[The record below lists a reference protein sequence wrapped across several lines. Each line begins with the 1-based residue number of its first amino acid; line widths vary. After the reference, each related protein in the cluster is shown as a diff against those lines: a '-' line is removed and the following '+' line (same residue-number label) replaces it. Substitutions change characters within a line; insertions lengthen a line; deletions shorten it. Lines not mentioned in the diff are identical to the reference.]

1 MVELFKPQMTLAQG
15 SQRDREDWLEIG
27 SVAQSIISHED
38 PSVEQSSQLPQQ
50 VSQTNRSSTAQ
61 APQTLTMDYAL
72 KRKLI
77 EKRRELQQRARRAVD
92 RTSNLNSMVA
102 STSIL
107 TNNKSFSFNDILKA
121 EKEFQKR
128 TRFLRNK
135 LKETKTFNNVEEGS
149 LAGSTVQSEP
159 QNEVSTK
166 RSDPTVSQVND

>member
-92 RTSNLNSMVA
+92 RTS
-102 STSIL
+102 TSIL